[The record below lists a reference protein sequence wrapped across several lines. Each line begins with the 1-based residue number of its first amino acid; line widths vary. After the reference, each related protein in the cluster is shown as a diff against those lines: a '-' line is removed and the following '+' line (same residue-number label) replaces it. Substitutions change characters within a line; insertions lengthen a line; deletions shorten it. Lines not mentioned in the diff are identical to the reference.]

1 MQGFI
6 GGSYDTLLDEAWLM
20 DYLSVQFYKNGE
32 VQFSMKVN
40 KLRLIWVLSIFL
52 LFFFP
57 SVNIFTSYLN
67 IKKTVEESIANQSLE
82 AAKSIAASMDI
93 ETYKQFLLNPIKN
106 EEYWETSKYLNDAR
120 EKIGALYVYTLVID
134 NPNVSTAMIIG
145 LPEEVADLYPIG
157 EPCTVPKE
165 QVKRAYEG
173 KTYVTGILKD
183 PKYGDYLSVGAPIK
197 DYEGKIIGY
206 LGIDISADTLNSI
219 ESKVLKNSISNLAFN
234 AVFVL
239 IVLGSFFVMQRWY
252 RRETTKEIEDT
263 EDTYQAEIRTLI
275 SSVQSL
281 RHDIT
286 NHIQVLHGLLKLGKT
301 EKALEYLNS
310 LFKEVRSI
318 ESVKI
323 NIDNPG
329 LSVLFQTKKL
339 SAENHNI
346 DIDFTVSNAS
356 FDTIKSIDLIKIL
369 SNLIDNAIDAAKE
382 LPEGERKINIVCE
395 ADSTHYLFRI
405 TNTGPKITDKESIF
419 KSGYSTKKEEAKKV
433 RGQGLFI
440 VRETV
445 YKYDGHISIEST
457 DISTTAIVN
466 IPIKN

>member
-1 MQGFI
+1 
-6 GGSYDTLLDEAWLM
+6 
-20 DYLSVQFYKNGE
+20 
-32 VQFSMKVN
+32 MKVN
-40 KLRLIWVLSIFL
+40 KIKLIWALSIFL

-67 IKKTVEESIANQSLE
+67 MKKTIEESIGNQNLE
-82 AAKSIAASMDI
+82 AAKSIAASMDK
-93 ETYKQFLLNPIKN
+93 EVYKKFLLNPIKN
-106 EEYWETSKYLNDAR
+106 EEYWETRKYLNDAR
-120 EKIGALYVYTLVID
+120 EKIGALYVYTLVVD
-134 NPNVSTAMIIG
+134 NPKVSTAMIMG
-145 LPEEVADLYPIG
+145 MPEDAPDISPIG
-157 EPCTVPKE
+157 IPCTVPEE

-173 KTYVTGILKD
+173 KTYITGILED
-183 PKYGDYLSVGAPIK
+183 PQYGDYLSVGAPIK
-197 DYEGKIIGY
+197 DDEGKIIGY
-206 LGIDISADTLNSI
+206 LGIDISADKLNSI
-219 ESKVLKNSISNLAFN
+219 ESKVLKNSISNFAFN

-252 RRETTKEIEDT
+252 RRETTKEIEET

-281 RHDIT
+281 RHDVT
-286 NHIQVLHGLLKLGKT
+286 NHIQVLHGLLRLGKT
-301 EKALEYLNS
+301 ERALEYLNS

-318 ESVKI
+318 DSVKI

-329 LSVLFQTKKL
+329 LSVLFQTMKL
-339 SAENHNI
+339 SAENNNI
-346 DIDFTVSNAS
+346 DIDFTVANAS
-356 FDTIKSIDLIKIL
+356 FDTIKTIDLIKIL

-382 LPEGERKINIVCE
+382 LPEDERKINIVCE

-405 TNTGPKITDKESIF
+405 TNTGPKIMDTESIF
-419 KSGYSTKKEEAKKV
+419 KSGYSTKREVSGKV

-445 YKYDGHISIEST
+445 HKYDGQISIEST
-457 DISTTAIVN
+457 DSCTTAIVS